1 MSILFS
7 LLVFVFELASLS
19 IDLSCMAVAPTR
31 PLVPVSYYPVPE
43 VQFFIL
49 RAWLFTGCLFF
60 PSSFLFLQDKVV
72 PFIS

>member
-49 RAWLFTGCLFF
+49 RAWLFT
-60 PSSFLFLQDKVV
+60 
-72 PFIS
+72 